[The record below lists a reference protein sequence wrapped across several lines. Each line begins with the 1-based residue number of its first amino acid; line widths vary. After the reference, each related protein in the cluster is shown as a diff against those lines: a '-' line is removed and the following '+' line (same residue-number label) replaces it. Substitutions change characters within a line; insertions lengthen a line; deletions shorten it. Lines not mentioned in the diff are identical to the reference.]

1 MMDLHKRRDHIKFLQ
16 NMADYHN
23 ARKTSKGYRQFHAE
37 EWDKYTK
44 HWDLS
49 EEFIERFYDKVNWRN
64 VSKYQIL
71 SEKFILTW
79 KHLLDIDIVIA
90 CQKISPEIIEMLKG

>member
-1 MMDLHKRRDHIKFLQ
+1 MTVLRKRRDHIKFLQ

-23 ARKTSKGYRQFHAE
+23 ARKTSKGYRQFHVE

-49 EEFIERFYDKVNWRN
+49 EEFIERFHDKVNWKN
-64 VSKYQIL
+64 VSRYQIL
-71 SEKFILTW
+71 SEGFIMKW
-79 KHLLDIDIVIA
+79 KNFLDIDTIIK
-90 CQKISPEIIEMLKG
+90 CQSLSPEFVMMLKG